1 MLLVIWIVDLIP
13 VEEEEEKVDTIRTA
27 EIVKMSKILVFI
39 LAP

>member
-1 MLLVIWIVDLIP
+1 MPL
-13 VEEEEEKVDTIRTA
+13 EEAEEKVDTIRIA